1 MCQKTQSRAPV
12 PLLHLPYISTP
23 RQIPSQANTTMLRVL
38 SYVGEATPGKRL
50 PLNSPPTGDS
60 ESRGLFK
67 GFPAQRACVTAM
79 HWAWLSCRR
88 ARVGL
93 EMWDPHGEP
102 GARFAVGL
110 RAGTASAP
118 PCPALGHK
126 AVQAPEMCHL
136 ARCLRPEG
144 NIIGIFSFFLF
155 SMGTQKIFRMFLFR
169 CIPTWFGYMS
179 AYIFSCSFPC
189 ILP

>member
-1 MCQKTQSRAPV
+1 MQEVRVQISCLITSCTLQFKLQTSPKLCLHHQAEEAVTCRRGDSRKEV
-12 PLLHLPYISTP
+12 
-23 RQIPSQANTTMLRVL
+23 
-38 SYVGEATPGKRL
+38 TPGH
-50 PLNSPPTGDS
+50 PPPTGDS

-79 HWAWLSCRR
+79 HWAWLSCKR
-88 ARVGL
+88 ASVGL

-169 CIPTWFGYMS
+169 CIPT
-179 AYIFSCSFPC
+179 
-189 ILP
+189 

>member
-169 CIPTWFGYMS
+169 CIPT
-179 AYIFSCSFPC
+179 
-189 ILP
+189 